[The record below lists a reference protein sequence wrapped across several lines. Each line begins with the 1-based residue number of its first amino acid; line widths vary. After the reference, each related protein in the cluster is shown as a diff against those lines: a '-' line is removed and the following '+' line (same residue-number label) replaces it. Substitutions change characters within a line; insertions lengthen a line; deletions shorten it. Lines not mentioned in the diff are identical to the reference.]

1 MDNINLF
8 FQIYN
13 LNNHSILLDK
23 LMLFGATYLIY
34 TTILLMFVLAFEG
47 KTRERKAIILAVLAI
62 PIAILLI
69 KVIHIFI
76 NEPRPFVTYQFLPL
90 ADNTP
95 DASFPSRHATIASL
109 IAFSYVYFKSKWS
122 TLFLI
127 IMIWI
132 GISRIYVGVHYP
144 LDIIGG
150 FLVGIGSLIIAKQI
164 VSFLKVRFLPG

>member
-1 MDNINLF
+1 MDNISLF
-8 FQIYN
+8 FLIYN
-13 LNNHSILLDK
+13 LNSHSSILNN

-34 TTILLMFVLAFEG
+34 VTILLMFIVAFKG
-47 KTRERKAIILAVLAI
+47 KMKERKALILAVLAI

-69 KVIHIFI
+69 KLIHIFI
-76 NEPRPFVTYQFLPL
+76 NEPRPFVTYNFLPL
-90 ADNTP
+90 TDNTP

-109 IAFSYVYFKSKWS
+109 VAFSYLYFKSKWS

-150 FLVGIGSLIIAKQI
+150 FIVAI
-164 VSFLKVRFLPG
+164 VSLAAALQFKKLLYLRFIR